1 MGETM
6 GFRLL
11 AVISGS
17 PVYFFDG
24 AFRNWIERDGL
35 YGFTLIII
43 YARVLLVGIRSVKFE
58 QVFIATKRTNL
69 SRLLD

>member
-1 MGETM
+1 MNLSRDGFTRHDGVRDSFIFGETMGETM

-24 AFRNWIERDGL
+24 AFRN
-35 YGFTLIII
+35 
-43 YARVLLVGIRSVKFE
+43 
-58 QVFIATKRTNL
+58 
-69 SRLLD
+69 